1 LTEVGGDLWLSAPGR
16 VPYSA
21 AYKAMHELAARRAA
35 GEIPDTLLLLEHSP
49 VYTAGRRTDPAHLLL
64 AEADI
69 RRAGAELHHVDRG
82 GSVTFHGPG
91 QLVGYP
97 LVDLGP
103 RPDVILYLR
112 MVEEAIILAC
122 ADLGASVG
130 RAPRGDTGV
139 WVDERKVCAIGV
151 RVSRGVTLHGFALN
165 CTTDLAWFGAIVPCG
180 LPDRG
185 VTSLSELTGRSIAVD
200 EALPVVAGRFGEVFG
215 RRLVP
220 AGGEV
225 TEAFREAVENVPAA
239 VTSGRRASATA

>member
-1 LTEVGGDLWLSAPGR
+1 MTEAVGDLWLSSPGV
-16 VPYSA
+16 VPYGA
-21 AYKAMHELAARRAA
+21 AYQAMHELAARRAA
-35 GEIPDTLLLLEHSP
+35 REIPDTLLLLEHPP

-97 LVDLGP
+97 IIDLGS
-103 RPDVILYLR
+103 RPDVIRYLR
-112 MVEEAIILAC
+112 MVEEAMILAC
-122 ADLGASVG
+122 ADLGAPVG
-130 RAPRGDTGV
+130 RASRGDTGV
-139 WVDERKVCAIGV
+139 WVEDRKVCAIGV
-151 RVSRGVTLHGFALN
+151 RVSRSVTLHGFALN

-185 VTSLSELTGRSIAVD
+185 VTSLSRLTGRSVTVE

-220 AGGEV
+220 AGAEV
-225 TEAFREAVENVPAA
+225 AEAFRETPENVPAA
-239 VTSGRRASATA
+239 VPSGRRASVTA